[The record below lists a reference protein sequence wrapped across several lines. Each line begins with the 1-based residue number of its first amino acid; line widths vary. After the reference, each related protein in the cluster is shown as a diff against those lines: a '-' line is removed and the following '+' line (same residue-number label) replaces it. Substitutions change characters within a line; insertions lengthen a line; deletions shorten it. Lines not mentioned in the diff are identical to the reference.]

1 MRTSDALNRHGPA
14 LLAVAGALPLWL
26 ILAGGLG
33 AAKPHAHV
41 AVGYGAAM
49 IALLA
54 GLRAGFA
61 MKGSGARE
69 RRRSLVPAG
78 LLAGAASVASQAPAA
93 VGLGLTIACFLV
105 QALWDVMSVESR
117 QLSAD
122 FAKARLVF
130 IALSVVPLIGVL
142 GSVVFGRP

>member
-1 MRTSDALNRHGPA
+1 MRTSDALDRHGPV
-14 LLAVAGALPLWL
+14 LLAAAGALPFW
-26 ILAGGLG
+26 IVLAAGLG
-33 AAKPHAHV
+33 AAEPHAHV
-41 AVGYGAAM
+41 AVTYGAAM

-61 MKGSGARE
+61 MKGSGAHE

-78 LLAGAASVASQAPAA
+78 LLAGAATVASQAPAA
-93 VGLGLTIACFLV
+93 VGLGLAISCFLV
-105 QALWDVMSVESR
+105 QALWDVTSVESR
-117 QLSAD
+117 QLPAD
-122 FAKARLVF
+122 VAKARLVF